1 MPKTQHFMEETMK
14 DNKQVVSTVIEADI
28 KQSIEE
34 IAEKYDW
41 SLSLV
46 ISKILTQAIEDYDE
60 TGITIGIN

>member
-1 MPKTQHFMEETMK
+1 MEETMEN
-14 DNKQVVSTVIEADI
+14 NKQVVSTVIEADI

-46 ISKILTQAIEDYDE
+46 ISKILTQAIEDYDK
-60 TGITIGIN
+60 TGKVVGIN

>member
-1 MPKTQHFMEETMK
+1 MEN
-14 DNKQVVSTVIEADI
+14 NKQVVSTVIEADI

-46 ISKILTQAIEDYDE
+46 ISKILTQAIEDYDK
-60 TGITIGIN
+60 TGEVVGIN